1 MWEELVRAG
10 LDPKEARLYLAVLEA
25 QRCTVAEAATLA
37 DVTRTNAYDIAR
49 KLVNRGLLS
58 LTEVG
63 ASGKAGARGRAVL
76 TANDPGHLLDE
87 WTYRKNLLDDLVP
100 RLRALR
106 GDGQHQ
112 PRVRFMAGEAGIR
125 AALFETLSW
134 PSPLRGILSMKD
146 LLTVPGSSA
155 MREYIEGRRE
165 RNLFLRVVRSPE
177 RDYPSGWPTDAED
190 LRETRYAPE
199 SHIFTMTMIV
209 GPHAVAVLSSRR
221 ENFAMMIESA
231 EYAETQAH
239 LFEVLWQVSQVETR

>member
-10 LDPKEARLYLAVLEA
+10 LEPKEAKLYLAVLET
-25 QRCTVAEAATLA
+25 QQCTVSEAAALA
-37 DVTRTNAYDIAR
+37 EVTRTNAYDIAR

-63 ASGKAGARGRAVL
+63 TSGKAGGRGRAVL

-87 WTYRKNLLDDLVP
+87 WAYRKNLLDDLVP

-125 AALFETLSW
+125 SALFETLAW

-146 LLTVPGSSA
+146 LLAVPGSSA
-155 MREYIEGRRE
+155 MREYIDERKRRS
-165 RNLFLRVVRSPE
+165 LFLRVVRSPE
-177 RDYPSGWPTDAED
+177 RDYPSGWPTNAEA

-199 SHIFTMTMIV
+199 SYIFTMTMII

-221 ENFAMMIESA
+221 ENFAMMIESS

-239 LFEVLWQVSQVETR
+239 LFEVLWQASQLDTR